1 VIESIGKFE
10 ILGALPQFLGRG
22 PSDVNAYRVR
32 YKSGDLDIAAWFY
45 EPSQNPLSDPVHPI
59 DFPAPP
65 GAAIICGHGG
75 VGGIPDH
82 YDLCLR
88 RLAKAG
94 WTIAVP
100 AYRGEDGSGGKI
112 EFALG
117 EVDDTLACLQAVQSF
132 QYVDSEKIWLLGSS
146 HGAMVCLLTL
156 ARMDEHS
163 GFRGGIAI
171 SGIYDLVKWVSW
183 LKEVDHHLMGDPF
196 VKYLAGLD
204 EDELEKRACVRHA
217 GDIEVPVMLVHGEA
231 DMIVPRE
238 QSGLMADAFNV
249 CGKANYKIL
258 IESGSDHEF
267 IWGPDREPARNT
279 WNKIMRFLAENTR

>member
-132 QYVDSEKIWLLGSS
+132 QYVD
-146 HGAMVCLLTL
+146 
-156 ARMDEHS
+156 
-163 GFRGGIAI
+163 
-171 SGIYDLVKWVSW
+171 
-183 LKEVDHHLMGDPF
+183 
-196 VKYLAGLD
+196 
-204 EDELEKRACVRHA
+204 
-217 GDIEVPVMLVHGEA
+217 
-231 DMIVPRE
+231 
-238 QSGLMADAFNV
+238 
-249 CGKANYKIL
+249 
-258 IESGSDHEF
+258 
-267 IWGPDREPARNT
+267 
-279 WNKIMRFLAENTR
+279 